1 MIFLFFA
8 ALLWGTSFIAGK
20 YSYDVF
26 DPYLLV
32 QLRMGIATLFVL
44 PILYKRRS
52 DVVLSFKMH
61 KKGLLALAFLIY
73 PATFLL
79 QFLGL
84 KYTSASSATTMIGI
98 EPFMV
103 VFMGYFV
110 FKNKT
115 SKMDWVL
122 GALTFIGV
130 LIVAWSS
137 QQDHSINLFGCF
149 LVIVSTIVVAIWVLT
164 SKKILEEVDSSIFTA
179 ITILLGFILCIP
191 FTLFFSTTSLSTIS
205 SSISISSILALLY
218 LGIGCSYLASK
229 FWNKGLE
236 LSSANNGGLFLALE
250 PIFGVVFAVLLLN
263 ENITGVTLIGVII
276 VLCSTFY
283 AQAIKKS

>member
-1 MIFLFFA
+1 MIFLLFA
-8 ALLWGTSFIAGK
+8 AFLWGTSFIAGK
-20 YSYDVF
+20 YAYGVF

-32 QLRMGIATLFVL
+32 QLRMRIATLFVL
-44 PILYKRRS
+44 PILYKRRH
-52 DVVLSFKMH
+52 DVFLSFKIH
-61 KKGLLALAFLIY
+61 NKGLLVLAFLIY

-103 VFMGYFV
+103 VFIGYFF

-115 SKMDWVL
+115 SRIDWIL
-122 GALTFIGV
+122 GGLTFIGV

-149 LVIVSTIVVAIWVLT
+149 LVILSTIIVAIWVLT
-164 SKKILEEVDSSIFTA
+164 SKKILGEIDSSLFTA
-179 ITILLGFILCIP
+179 ITIFLGFILCIP
-191 FTLFFSTTSLSTIS
+191 FTLFCSITSITSIS
-205 SSISISSILALLY
+205 SNISIPSILALLY

-229 FWNKGLE
+229 LWNKGLE
-236 LSSANNGGLFLALE
+236 ISSANNSGLFLALE
-250 PIFGVVFAVLLLN
+250 PIFGVVFAVLLLS
-263 ENITGVTLIGVII
+263 ENITGTTLIGVII

-283 AQAIKKS
+283 SQAIKKS